1 MRLTIIP
8 SDSAVYKDGIVRE
21 LDLSTCGIPENVHA
35 LQWYDTF
42 GEIEFSS
49 NPGQPKPA
57 NETISELP
65 AWANNCVAV
74 WDAWTPPAPPP
85 DQPVVEGAQTL

>member
-1 MRLTIIP
+1 MKLTIIP
-8 SDSAVYKDGIVRE
+8 SDSAIYKDGVVRE

-57 NETISELP
+57 NEP
-65 AWANNCVAV
+65 DVAGENGPCRRRTSRV
-74 WDAWTPPAPPP
+74 R
-85 DQPVVEGAQTL
+85 Q